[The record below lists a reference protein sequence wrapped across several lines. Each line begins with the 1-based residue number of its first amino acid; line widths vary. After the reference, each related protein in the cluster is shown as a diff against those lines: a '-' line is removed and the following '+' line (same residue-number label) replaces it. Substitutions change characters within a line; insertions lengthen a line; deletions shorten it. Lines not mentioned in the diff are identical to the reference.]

1 MNKLKETLK
10 FEMDESDKEFGLIKK
25 TLIDIKD
32 NKDLFEIFSKYSI
45 PIIYANWEGFFK
57 EAILAYYN
65 FINRN
70 EIKIDM
76 YILTQILIH
85 NEILKDEPI
94 KAFNA
99 RKNLIE
105 QIKNVFEKPKFKNQR
120 PKISDLSLKEA
131 NKFLEENDFKII
143 ELENGSLIH
152 QLANERNKIVH
163 GERTDKIYTIKEI
176 IMYIDIVEN
185 AIQKLSESVI
195 YKSEILLE

>member
-32 NKDLFEIFSKYSI
+32 KDLFEIFSKYSI

-70 EIKIDM
+70 DIEIDTH
-76 YILTQILIH
+76 ILTQILIH

-94 KAFNA
+94 KAFKA

-105 QIKNVFEKPKFKNQR
+105 RIKKMFLKTLTL
-120 PKISDLSLKEA
+120 KINDQ
-131 NKFLEENDFKII
+131 KFLI
-143 ELENGSLIH
+143 
-152 QLANERNKIVH
+152 
-163 GERTDKIYTIKEI
+163 
-176 IMYIDIVEN
+176 
-185 AIQKLSESVI
+185 
-195 YKSEILLE
+195 

>member
-32 NKDLFEIFSKYSI
+32 KDLFEIFSKYSI

-70 EIKIDM
+70 DIEIDTH
-76 YILTQILIH
+76 ILTQILIH

-94 KAFNA
+94 KAFKA

-105 QIKNVFEKPKFKNQR
+105 RIKNVFENPNFKNQR
-120 PKISDLSLKEA
+120 PKISDLGLKEA

-143 ELENGSLIH
+143 ELENGGIIH
-152 QLANERNKIVH
+152 QLANERHKIVH
-163 GERTDKIYTIKEI
+163 GDKTDKTYTIEEI
-176 IMYIDIVEN
+176 SMYIDIVEN

-195 YKSEILLE
+195 DKSEMLLE